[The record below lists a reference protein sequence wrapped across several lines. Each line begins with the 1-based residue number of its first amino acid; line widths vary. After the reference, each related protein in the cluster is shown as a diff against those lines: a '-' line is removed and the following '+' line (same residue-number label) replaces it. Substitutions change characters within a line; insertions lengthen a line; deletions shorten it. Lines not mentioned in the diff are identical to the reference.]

1 MNERII
7 LHLCVYIHL
16 NSTNLHQTV
25 QKLTDSKP
33 NNPNANEKK
42 KLNPYHSYKID
53 EPDFFFLDMYM
64 N

>member
-42 KLNPYHSYKID
+42 IKPLS
-53 EPDFFFLDMYM
+53 
-64 N
+64 